1 MWNEINNSGLCYRYS
16 LSPLKRR
23 YRLSQEW
30 FFGNFCI
37 KQISWIF
44 LFSLALI
51 FCCHLQSVISIC
63 ISVWWQQNVWF
74 SKKKK
79 KKKSQNYFSHPTAL
93 LVTMTIFGLP
103 VLINRLISSITHSH
117 GIYVHGLNMHIYPAQ
132 SVCGVM
138 HVGAYPFLCKKI
150 FSTYVYIPKHYIG
163 WSSLFL
169 SFINMVTWSHWM

>member
-1 MWNEINNSGLCYRYS
+1 MSKRKQHFWKVTIEEEKCSFFPSGYFRSATVSELKSSSHLEILMNIYIYIYNFQQQTTISYFSPTNLLWNEINNSGLCYRYS

-79 KKKSQNYFSHPTAL
+79 KRRVKIISPTL
-93 LVTMTIFGLP
+93 LPYSLQWPYLG
-103 VLINRLISSITHSH
+103 
-117 GIYVHGLNMHIYPAQ
+117 
-132 SVCGVM
+132 C
-138 HVGAYPFLCKKI
+138 LC
-150 FSTYVYIPKHYIG
+150 
-163 WSSLFL
+163 
-169 SFINMVTWSHWM
+169 